1 MVDERWSPQ
10 EEQHEVQNAMLAATR
25 QCFIEIDKEEWK
37 FEMLCDLY
45 EAVTITKGVVYC
57 NTHER
62 VEWVSEHMRA
72 KGQTVS
78 TVHGE
83 MEEAERARIIHEF
96 RSGAS
101 NVLITSCTSP
111 NPLSSLDGISARVL
125 INYDMPTQVESY
137 IDRFAPYYRF
147 GRRDIMVNFVL
158 PSEMSMLRQIEQFYH
173 TEIPELPMNVDE
185 FFW

>member
-37 FEMLCDLY
+37 FETLCDLY

-57 NTHER
+57 NTRER

-83 MEEAERARIIHEF
+83 MEEAERAMSFAVALQI
-96 RSGAS
+96 
-101 NVLITSCTSP
+101 
-111 NPLSSLDGISARVL
+111 ARVL

>member
-1 MVDERWSPQ
+1 
-10 EEQHEVQNAMLAATR
+10 MLAATR

-37 FEMLCDLY
+37 FETLCDLY

-57 NTHER
+57 NTRER

-83 MEEAERARIIHEF
+83 MEEAERAMSFAVALQI
-96 RSGAS
+96 
-101 NVLITSCTSP
+101 
-111 NPLSSLDGISARVL
+111 ARVL